1 MRFRDLRG
9 IDFSNG
15 KTAICDVKKRLFQNL
30 INTSVYEDFCD
41 PFRENSQ
48 KQSPEPIRKIAFC
61 RWDFAKSE
69 NLCFA
74 EEKEG
79 FWNTVFV
86 HSAPLKQSLKHSLKQ
101 SLKQNGNDR
110 ITPPPLILGNSHEN
124 PKMEMLM

>member
-61 RWDFAKSE
+61 GWDSAKSQ
-69 NLCFA
+69 NLIKP
-74 EEKEG
+74 EEIDG
-79 FWNTVFV
+79 FGNPFG
-86 HSAPLKQSLKHSLKQ
+86 APGAGAGGPAPAPGSGSSTFIFL
-101 SLKQNGNDR
+101 DR
-110 ITPPPLILGNSHEN
+110 
-124 PKMEMLM
+124 